1 MNTRFKEDHTR
12 LTKGLNA
19 AQSDVD
25 EVMSLIVANN
35 IKAASNKIK
44 TLETNVEKIGKNIKQ
59 TQSAFKKNVTAEFN
73 SIKKVSPNANVNT
86 IARNANLPG
95 FKKGSGGIFGGGN
108 NFNMVPVVNMNGIL
122 KKLKTRTARGQE
134 NKNRKDISNKLS
146 GIKSQLNG
154 MRKNV
159 NGEKKRTE
167 ATVQNPLFKMD
178 SVVKMQNEAQKQ
190 INRANTIQKQIN
202 NSSPKQAAAKQKEAT
217 ALLNNANKNNNK
229 AINLLK
235 QFGTTPNNNVNKL
248 KNNSKKLVN
257 QIKNA
262 KAKLKPVSTNN
273 RPSNLPG
280 KKNNKINPEL
290 APFLRNINSQK

>member
-12 LTKGLNA
+12 LAKGLNA

-44 TLETNVEKIGKNIKQ
+44 KLETNVEKIGKNIKQ
-59 TQSAFKKNVTAEFN
+59 TQGAFKKNVTAEFN
-73 SIKKVSPNANVNT
+73 AIKKVSPNANVNT

-122 KKLKTRTARGQE
+122 KKLKTRTSRGQE
-134 NKNRKDISNKLS
+134 NKDRKNISNKLS

-154 MRKNV
+154 KRKNV

-167 ATVQNPLFKMD
+167 ATVQNPLFNMD
-178 SVVKMQNEAQKQ
+178 SVVKLQNEAQKQ
-190 INRANTIQKQIN
+190 INRANVIN
-202 NSSPKQAAAKQKEAT
+202 NSTKPTANKQKEAT

-229 AINLLK
+229 AINILK

-248 KNNSKKLVN
+248 RNNSKKLVN

-262 KAKLKPVSTNN
+262 KAKLKPVSANK

-280 KKNNKINPEL
+280 KKNNKISPEL
-290 APFLRNINSQK
+290 VPFLRNINSQK